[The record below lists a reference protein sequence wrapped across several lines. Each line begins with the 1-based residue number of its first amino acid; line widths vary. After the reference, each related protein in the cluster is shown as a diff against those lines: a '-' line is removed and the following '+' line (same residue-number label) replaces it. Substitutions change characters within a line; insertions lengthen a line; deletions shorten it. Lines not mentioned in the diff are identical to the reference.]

1 MNEGK
6 GRKIGASCVCNI
18 TRKKEAKM
26 SREGRVRSGLGKD
39 GEAFWEVGRSLASPR
54 LVWLGGRKSY
64 IRFKGFFLVRGG
76 GFGWWWLS
84 VSSSSSSSLSSLGL
98 SSTSSFL
105 ATSLCSLVRLLGT
118 LGNDKRLLCAVTVTG
133 LASVLGDKHSLG

>member
-1 MNEGK
+1 MELFREVNERGK

-84 VSSSSSSSLSSLGL
+84 VSSSSSLSSSSLGVIINL
-98 SSTSSFL
+98 KLFGHKLMFACSSTW
-105 ATSLCSLVRLLGT
+105 
-118 LGNDKRLLCAVTVTG
+118 
-133 LASVLGDKHSLG
+133 HSRK